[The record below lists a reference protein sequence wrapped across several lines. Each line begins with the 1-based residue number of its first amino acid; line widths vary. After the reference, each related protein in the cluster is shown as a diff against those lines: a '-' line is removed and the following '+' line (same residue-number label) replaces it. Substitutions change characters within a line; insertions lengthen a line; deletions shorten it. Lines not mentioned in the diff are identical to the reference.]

1 MRGKSAEQGFA
12 NAQHNLGFM
21 YEKGMGVPVNNVRAY
36 MWYSL
41 AKAQGDETAAEGLET
56 VIWAMTPADISKVYI
71 P

>member
-1 MRGKSAEQGFA
+1 
-12 NAQHNLGFM
+12 M
-21 YEKGMGVPVNNVRAY
+21 YLSGLAVYPPDYLRAY
-36 MWYSL
+36 IWLSL